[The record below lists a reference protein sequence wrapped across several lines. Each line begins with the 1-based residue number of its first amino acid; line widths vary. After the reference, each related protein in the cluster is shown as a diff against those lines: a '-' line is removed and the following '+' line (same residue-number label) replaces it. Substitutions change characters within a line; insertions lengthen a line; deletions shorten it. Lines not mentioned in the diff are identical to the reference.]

1 MVRKFFYGEDPLGK
15 KAKKPTGTGAASGQK
30 KLFGMNASAFI
41 QKKMAEQQA
50 KEDDK
55 DEKK

>member
-1 MVRKFFYGEDPLGK
+1 MVKKFFHGDDPAGK
-15 KAKKPTGTGAASGQK
+15 RDKKSATPTDGAGRK

-50 KEDDK
+50 KEKDK
-55 DEKK
+55 DQKK